1 MTLDKNHKELGE
13 AYSRYLME
21 YEAFHVNKKKV
32 AASRARK
39 ALAEFTKL
47 AKIQRA
53 AISDAKNKMGGATTG
68 GKRRSKKKSSKKK
81 SSKK

>member
-1 MTLDKNHKELGE
+1 MTLDKTHKELGE

-21 YEAFHVNKKKV
+21 LEAFNGGKKV

-47 AKIQRA
+47 AKEQRKE
-53 AISDAKNKMGGATTG
+53 ISEVKSKMGGA
-68 GKRRSKKKSSKKK
+68 GKKKKSRKRS
-81 SSKK
+81 SSKSR

>member
-1 MTLDKNHKELGE
+1 MTIDKNHKELGE

-21 YEAFHVNKKKV
+21 LEAFNVGKKKV

-47 AKIQRA
+47 AKEQRKE
-53 AISDAKNKMGGATTG
+53 ISDAKNKMGGAG
-68 GKRRSKKKSSKKK
+68 KKKSRKR
-81 SSKK
+81 SSKSR

>member
-1 MTLDKNHKELGE
+1 MTLDKNHRELGE

-21 YEAFHVNKKKV
+21 FEAFHVGKKKV
-32 AASRARK
+32 ASSRARK

-53 AISDAKNKMGGATTG
+53 AISDTKNKMGGVG
-68 GKRRSKKKSSKKK
+68 GGARRKSRKKSSKK
-81 SSKK
+81 